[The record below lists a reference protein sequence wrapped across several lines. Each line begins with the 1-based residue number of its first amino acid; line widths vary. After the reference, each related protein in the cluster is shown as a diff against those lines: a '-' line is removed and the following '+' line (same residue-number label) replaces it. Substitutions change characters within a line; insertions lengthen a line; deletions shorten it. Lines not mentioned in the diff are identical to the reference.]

1 MTKKFNLF
9 RKHYNNLKSDTYKSN
24 TSFKYNSFEEDVS
37 YDDYNDSLYLD
48 HDINYDSYYDEL
60 YFCNKNNSVDY
71 FYDFD
76 DYDYI
81 E

>member
-37 YDDYNDSLYLD
+37 YDDYDDLS
-48 HDINYDSYYDEL
+48 
-60 YFCNKNNSVDY
+60 FCNKNNLVDY

>member
-37 YDDYNDSLYLD
+37 YDDYNDSLYLT
-48 HDINYDSYYDEL
+48 YDSYYDDL
-60 YFCNKNNSVDY
+60 FFCNKNNSVDY